1 MRVTTQTYGQFL
13 VNGVDNFTATYFAD
27 IVEGLKH
34 DSVRRHLNG
43 SKLPSK
49 AI

>member
-13 VNGVDNFTATYFAD
+13 VNGVDNFTGTYFAD

-34 DSVRRHLNG
+34 DIAKLSQISYG
-43 SKLPSK
+43 SSSLEK
-49 AI
+49 